1 MSCFRVALMG
11 HVGFHGAHCDTERS
25 YRMLNVTDQDPN
37 RSGTYY
43 NDGEVAHLLGISLGR
58 LPTKLCIVAMNWA

>member
-1 MSCFRVALMG
+1 
-11 HVGFHGAHCDTERS
+11 
-25 YRMLNVTDQDPN
+25 MLNVTDQDPN